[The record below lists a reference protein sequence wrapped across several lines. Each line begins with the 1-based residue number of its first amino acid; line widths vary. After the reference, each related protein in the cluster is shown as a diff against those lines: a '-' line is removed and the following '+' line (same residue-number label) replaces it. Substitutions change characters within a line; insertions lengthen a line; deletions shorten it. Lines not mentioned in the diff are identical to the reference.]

1 ISRYVAKEQGGYLK
15 NKGNV
20 ITIGLDTQTV
30 FYQPKDFFTG
40 QNIQVIEHDRM
51 SRDVANF
58 LISLFKV
65 QMRKFNWGGNGAT
78 LKRLNALK
86 IMLPVDKNGD
96 PDWDYIE
103 YEGGRVYKEKI
114 GKVLKYVRQK
124 QKKLEEDQR
133 ILNKLDLVESK
144 WKPFKLEDVATILS
158 GRDIYKRERV
168 VGNTPYVTSG
178 TSNNGIGYFVGNDND
193 TKSSEVISVNRNG
206 AVGHAFYHEYE
217 AVFGNDTRRL
227 IPYKGNKYSS
237 LFLSLM
243 ITMQK
248 EKYGYG

>member
-1 ISRYVAKEQGGYLK
+1 MSDRKWKEFQVGGKNGLFRVKSSVSEIDMKNLNLEGGSVPYITRSNINNGISRYVAKEQGGYLK

-158 GRDIYKRERV
+158 GRD
-168 VGNTPYVTSG
+168 
-178 TSNNGIGYFVGNDND
+178 
-193 TKSSEVISVNRNG
+193 
-206 AVGHAFYHEYE
+206 
-217 AVFGNDTRRL
+217 
-227 IPYKGNKYSS
+227 
-237 LFLSLM
+237 
-243 ITMQK
+243 
-248 EKYGYG
+248 